1 MLNGKQH
8 SDKHDMDS
16 KELSDKVISRVIA
29 VDDKEFADLSVS
41 RLAIW
46 FQIDRTKLSRQFKR
60 STSMTLEHF
69 LFKQKMARAA
79 FLLNADGNITVK
91 EVSGRIGFCTSD
103 YFIRKFREH
112 FGVVPGRYRDL
123 KKMRAVNFAAH

>member
-1 MLNGKQH
+1 MFH
-8 SDKHDMDS
+8 SDPRLDKQGTVS
-16 KELSDKVISRVIA
+16 KVLSDQVIKRVIT
-29 VDDKEFADLSVS
+29 VTDDEFADLTVS

-46 FQIDRTKLSRQFKR
+46 FKIDRTKLSRQFKQ
-60 STSMTLEHF
+60 STSMTLEQF

-123 KKMRAVNFAAH
+123 KNIGAGNLSVH